1 MLDTEAALGAPVVKW
16 REHVCSAIQIWK
28 RLLNTSDTTTKCLLL
43 VEMAIQFLFGYAA
56 SVLEHALSKSMILPL
71 DPLIL
76 SSTNGYI
83 EGAGTHTVG
92 AFLALLGL
100 RSMHTGPF
108 TLRNVYQF
116 TQKDRIV
123 LVHDN
128 IFLCKDSSG
137 QVRKLHRLRLAIL
150 TVQIKSLVLG
160 YESFLILLL
169 KLDSLSI
176 GFSFDCRASKHFVI
190 HVANVVPKHRKD
202 AL

>member
-28 RLLNTSDTTTKCLLL
+28 RLLNTSDTTTKCHLL
-43 VEMAIQFLFGYAA
+43 VKMAIQFLFGYAA
-56 SVLEHALSKSMILPL
+56 SILEHALSKSMILPL

-76 SSTNGYI
+76 SSTDGYI

-108 TLRNVYQF
+108 TLRNIYQF

-128 IFLCKDSSG
+128 IFL
-137 QVRKLHRLRLAIL
+137 
-150 TVQIKSLVLG
+150 VQIKSLVLG

-176 GFSFDCRASKHFVI
+176 GFSLDCRASKHFVI
-190 HVANVVPKHRKD
+190 HVANVVPSS
-202 AL
+202 LLL